1 MKKAVSLILTLLI
14 LLGAVGC
21 ANQTETPASTEPTW
35 SSFLE
40 TANGYVYELYNFDV
54 PTVTDVNGK
63 ELKVKVKATDKDGK
77 ELDTTG
83 GFFAIRTADEYT
95 ITYTVESEGKTYS
108 KTAKVTGVFK
118 TEYSLSPL
126 AIYGTGEEI
135 DLSKQVISSLGG
147 EISYQVQKDGERQTV
162 TDKKF
167 TPSEVGTYKVI
178 ASIEKQPDFEYNLTV
193 VDKSVYPNP
202 NGLITDKETAEAFS
216 VSIDKYSY
224 PEGGEK
230 YRNEADL
237 TESATTSVTQS
248 EENFYNDG
256 GKSTKISITF
266 PETSKAF
273 ESSITFKPEF
283 SYEYYKSLEL
293 SGYEYVAVRMKV
305 KHSNPN
311 TEKEYN
317 IWSLRPFKLDTAKM
331 DIKLIDKNGDEVLTK
346 NSYVMWNN
354 DVELLNGE
362 WFELLLPLN
371 QFLSRYNETGIT
383 LFKYVTN
390 GAFDVK
396 NGNKQ
401 VKFDNMYGTLDIYI
415 DNVYAA
421 SSLEGESVSE
431 ASTISKGEKFD
442 FDTLKADCVLTD
454 VDKMVDTATLNG
466 KTTLVE
472 NGKLELTEYGVYT
485 VERRAR
491 NRFGTTRAKVSTLRK
506 EDVSQVIAEFT
517 STDGIYTSKYW
528 DSESTELKDVTI
540 AYDNDNSA
548 VRLTAE
554 NAVGRH
560 YFDVYLDTQYSKE
573 YFEFVKKETDYT
585 YVTFRVGL
593 ASGKNYAP
601 DVRENT
607 HYGNVTAENSGVYIH
622 DGTELKAT
630 NRISYW
636 NSGIGWLEVS
646 IKLEDFI
653 NNYSGMTSKLL
664 RIIYVSSNSAPNNL
678 DVYISGIYL
687 TTDGVVPK
695 A

>member
-1 MKKAVSLILTLLI
+1 MKKVVSLILTLLI
-14 LLGAVGC
+14 ALGAVGC
-21 ANQTETPASTEPTW
+21 TKQSETPTSAEPTW

-40 TANGYVYELYNFDV
+40 RANGYVYELYNFDV
-54 PTVTDVNGK
+54 PTVTDANGK
-63 ELKVKVKATDKDGK
+63 ELKVRVSATDKDGN

-83 GFFAIRTADEYT
+83 GFFAIRSDDEYT
-95 ITYTVESEGKTYS
+95 ITYTVVSEGKTYS

-126 AIYGTGEEI
+126 AIYGKGEEI
-135 DLSKQVISSLGG
+135 DLSKHVKSSLGG
-147 EISYQVQKDGERQTV
+147 EISYQVQKGGEQQTV
-162 TDKKF
+162 IDKKF

-178 ASIEKQPDFEYNLTV
+178 ASIDKQPDFEYNVTV

-216 VSIDKYSY
+216 VSVDKYSY
-224 PEGGEK
+224 PQGGEK
-230 YRNEADL
+230 YREEADL
-237 TESATTSVTQS
+237 SECATTSVTQS

-266 PETSKAF
+266 PETCKAF

-283 SYEYYKSLEL
+283 SYEYYKSLEQ

-305 KHSNPN
+305 EHSNPN
-311 TEKEYN
+311 VEKEYN
-317 IWSLRPFKLDTAKM
+317 IWSLRPFKLDTSKM
-331 DIKLIDKNGDEVLTK
+331 DIKLIDKKGDEILTK

-354 DVELLNGE
+354 DLELLNGE
-362 WFELLLPLN
+362 WFELLLPIN
-371 QFLSRYNETGIT
+371 QFLSRYNDTGT
-383 LFKYVTN
+383 PLFKYVTN
-390 GAFDVK
+390 GAFDVQ
-396 NGNKQ
+396 NGNKK
-401 VKFDNMYGTLDIYI
+401 VKFDNMYGTLDVYI
-415 DNVYAA
+415 DNVYAV
-421 SSLEGESVSE
+421 SELEGESITE
-431 ASTISKGEKFD
+431 ASTMSKGDTFD
-442 FDTLKADCVLTD
+442 FDTLKAECDFTD
-454 VDKMVDTATLNG
+454 VDKTIDIASLNG
-466 KTTLVE
+466 KTIVAE
-472 NGKLELTEYGVYT
+472 NGKLELNEFGVYT

-491 NRFGTTRAKVSTLRK
+491 NRFGVTNARVSTLSK
-506 EDVSQVIAEFT
+506 DDVSQTIVEFT

-528 DSESTELKDVTI
+528 DSDSPELKDVLVR
-540 AYDNDNSA
+540 YDSDNSA

-593 ASGKNYAP
+593 ANGKNYAP
-601 DVRENT
+601 DVRENN
-607 HYGNVTAENSGVYIH
+607 HYGNVTTENSGVYIH

-630 NRISYW
+630 NRLSYW
-636 NSGIGWLEVS
+636 NTGIGWLEVS
-646 IKLEDFI
+646 IKIEDFI
-653 NNYSGMTSKLL
+653 NNFSGQTCKLL
-664 RIIYVSSNSAPNNL
+664 RLIYVSSNYAPNNL
-678 DVYISGIYL
+678 DVYISGVYL